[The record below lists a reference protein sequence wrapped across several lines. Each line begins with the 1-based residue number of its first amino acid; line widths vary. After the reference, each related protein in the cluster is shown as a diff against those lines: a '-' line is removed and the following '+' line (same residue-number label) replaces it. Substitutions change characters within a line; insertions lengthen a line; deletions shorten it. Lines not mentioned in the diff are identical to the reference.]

1 MNNVINEIN
10 QRLENILSQ
19 YPDSKVKEA
28 MYYSLK
34 AGGKRIR
41 PLIVLQVIR
50 AYGLDYRMYIDI
62 ACALEMIHTYS
73 LIHDD
78 LPGMDNDD
86 LRRGKPTCHKQFGEA
101 TAILAG
107 DGLLNEAVNIILQT
121 NLNDSLKLS
130 LVSCLYTSS
139 GINGMILGQE
149 YDIENEGKKLSKET
163 LDKIHHYKTGKLLSC
178 AFQMGA
184 LIASP
189 NDLEILKQIG
199 YKIGLAFQIQ
209 DDILDVTS
217 DAKTLGKNTGSD
229 EANHKETYVTL
240 LGIENSQKE
249 VDLLFNEAQQLVY
262 SLTLNHGLILEII
275 EKLWKRVR

>member
-50 AYGLDYRMYIDI
+50 AYGLDYRKYIDI

-101 TAILAG
+101 TVRHFMVDFNKTLDLGMIKRKAADIGASAVIKAINMAA
-107 DGLLNEAVNIILQT
+107 DKIIL
-121 NLNDSLKLS
+121 NLNKDELRAMAEYHDTLF
-130 LVSCLYTSS
+130 YT
-139 GINGMILGQE
+139 E
-149 YDIENEGKKLSKET
+149 
-163 LDKIHHYKTGKLLSC
+163 
-178 AFQMGA
+178 
-184 LIASP
+184 
-189 NDLEILKQIG
+189 
-199 YKIGLAFQIQ
+199 
-209 DDILDVTS
+209 
-217 DAKTLGKNTGSD
+217 
-229 EANHKETYVTL
+229 
-240 LGIENSQKE
+240 
-249 VDLLFNEAQQLVY
+249 
-262 SLTLNHGLILEII
+262 
-275 EKLWKRVR
+275 